1 MNSKTVIAVLAL
13 IVLLAAVFGFM
24 KITGNSI
31 MEKTTKIKLA
41 NRDNALEK
49 LSVYMGLLRQQ
60 MEHSGKIDTG
70 ITITDLRNAYLN
82 KNIEQK

>member
-1 MNSKTVIAVLAL
+1 MGELSKCIEGIETSVNKS
-13 IVLLAAVFGFM
+13 G
-24 KITGNSI
+24 
-31 MEKTTKIKLA
+31 EKTTKIKLA